1 MNIQTKIERIKTE
14 ITFLIEGAG
23 TVAEKQ
29 AALAEVAGPYI
40 DNLMAVEVQK
50 EADAA
55 AAE

>member
-1 MNIQTKIERIKTE
+1 MNISTKVERIKTE

-29 AALAEVAGPYI
+29 AALAEVQGSYI
-40 DNLMAVEVQK
+40 SDLMAVEVEK
-50 EADAA
+50 ETQ